1 MRFVLLVSLVVGCTF
16 GRADPPPPAVLD
28 TVPVVSE
35 PLEGV
40 VVEPRPGTCDFRGG
54 TITEEST
61 RCEVETTR
69 FYVVSQVLYPE
80 VSLVGGVERTAGL
93 DLDGMETTGDSFDSG
108 CGVPDFTSLDGAF
121 GGIDNQGAA
130 LGPTFDAIL
139 DSGGLDAT
147 ARTAIAE
154 GRFGAVI
161 EIRNWNETAEDT
173 CVDVFVY
180 EATIEEPVLDTF
192 GRLTRDQIVVL
203 SSGPRRYGYGHVR
216 SGELRTGL
224 GGFPVPQ
231 PFMADL
237 HNAHL
242 RLQLTDARAAGLVVG
257 ELPVDTG
264 AASIACRSEDD
275 ALAALVRS
283 TAESVADLRPD
294 ADGVCTS
301 LSWGVNIEAVRAVV
315 E

>member
-1 MRFVLLVSLVVGCTF
+1 MLLVSLVVGCTF

-61 RCEVETTR
+61 RCEVEATR

-93 DLDGMETTGDSFDSG
+93 DLDGTHSPTGDWRTDPG
-108 CGVPDFTSLDGAF
+108 CTVHDFVSPDGMF
-121 GGIDNQGAA
+121 GGIDNQGAS
-130 LGPTFDAIL
+130 LQPTL
-139 DSGGLDAT
+139 DRLVDGGVDAT
-147 ARTAIAE
+147 AREAIAE

-161 EIRNWNETAEDT
+161 EIRNWNETADDR

-180 EATIEEPVLDTF
+180 DAIVDEPVLES
-192 GRLTRDQIVVL
+192 GRLALDQTVIVT
-203 SSGPRRYGYGHVR
+203 SAPRRFGYGHVR
-216 SGELRTGL
+216 AGELRTGL
-224 GGFPVPQ
+224 GGFPIPQ
-231 PFMADL
+231 PLMADL

-242 RLQLTDARAAGLVVG
+242 RLQLSETSAVGLAVG
-257 ELPVDTG
+257 ELPIDTG
-264 AASIACRSEDD
+264 VGAITCSVELDEE
-275 ALAALVRS
+275 LVRS